1 MQRDDRKSRTQ
12 LVGVGS
18 VGILRADEVVLGVE
32 AFGDVERVLVH
43 ARAGDPLVVVELVQ
57 LVVFDDLVARERER
71 TAGADADFAE
81 VVAGVQAGI
90 DAPVVHDAV
99 VLPRFRVE
107 SGDSG
112 DRVALQ
118 QDVLAAVVEIVGREF
133 DFVVEEA
140 EVESDVALGLDLPVD
155 VVVDEAQVVDAG
167 SHAVRGRG
175 ADALVEGVALGV
187 ERRTVEEAVGSRV
200 VVTRAAHR
208 EADFQVV
215 HHLFQ
220 PFGIEFLVGDEVAD
234 ADGRE
239 EAETVL
245 LGEGFAAG
253 VAEAA
258 LDEVAVVVRVGHAS
272 HDALLAVGKHRIVLL
287 LLLLHVEEHG
297 AHVVDIVERALVVD
311 GAFDVDLAQVTRR
324 GEFRVRDLGRSR
336 RGGGEDQVAFGVA
349 AAGVVEARPVVA
361 QRRRTAV
368 VVEADASAD
377 AQTRGDE
384 FQVLFQFDVRL
395 DLHAPL
401 LAVALVVEHVVGVA
415 VVRVGLLFV
424 AGERSVAVNGR
435 EEVRRRVQH
444 EAEDVVGRTVGR
456 AAVYVLAREIDAQ
469 ARGFAHF
476 QVDVAAQVVALES
489 EIAVVFAVGVL
500 LEDAVRLVVGHRDEI
515 FGIFGASIHCVFG

>member
-1 MQRDDRKSRTQ
+1 MSPGRGFLAARRSEVRTQ

-32 AFGDVERVLVH
+32 ALGDVERVLVH

-99 VLPRFRVE
+99 VLPRLRVE

-234 ADGRE
+234 AGRP
-239 EAETVL
+239 
-245 LGEGFAAG
+245 
-253 VAEAA
+253 
-258 LDEVAVVVRVGHAS
+258 
-272 HDALLAVGKHRIVLL
+272 
-287 LLLLHVEEHG
+287 
-297 AHVVDIVERALVVD
+297 
-311 GAFDVDLAQVTRR
+311 
-324 GEFRVRDLGRSR
+324 GRSR
-336 RGGGEDQVAFGVA
+336 NGSSW
-349 AAGVVEARPVVA
+349 
-361 QRRRTAV
+361 RRFRCRC
-368 VVEADASAD
+368 S
-377 AQTRGDE
+377 
-384 FQVLFQFDVRL
+384 
-395 DLHAPL
+395 
-401 LAVALVVEHVVGVA
+401 
-415 VVRVGLLFV
+415 
-424 AGERSVAVNGR
+424 RSCPR
-435 EEVRRRVQH
+435 
-444 EAEDVVGRTVGR
+444 
-456 AAVYVLAREIDAQ
+456 
-469 ARGFAHF
+469 
-476 QVDVAAQVVALES
+476 
-489 EIAVVFAVGVL
+489 
-500 LEDAVRLVVGHRDEI
+500 
-515 FGIFGASIHCVFG
+515 